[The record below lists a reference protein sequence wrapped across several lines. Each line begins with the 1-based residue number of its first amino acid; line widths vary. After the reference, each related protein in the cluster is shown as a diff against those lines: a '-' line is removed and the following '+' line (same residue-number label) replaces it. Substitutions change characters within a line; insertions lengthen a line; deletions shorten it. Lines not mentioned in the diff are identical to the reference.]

1 MHVNRVDGYRA
12 AVPAKALLF
21 SLCLDTGRPWQDV
34 RSIGSSADSAGWHC
48 LYVPDHFMPHDAR
61 GRPRPGPVLE
71 AWSCLTALAILTR
84 QVRVGT
90 LVLGSTYRHPAVV
103 ANMAATVDQLSA
115 GRLTLGVGAGWQTNE
130 HRAYGISLPDVH
142 ERLDRFE
149 EACAVVRALTRG
161 APTTYHGAYYA
172 VQDAFCEPPPVQ
184 PALPILI
191 GGGGERRTLAIAARF
206 ADAWHTW
213 ASSSVFRRK
222 SHVLDRHCEAAGRA
236 PNDVRRV
243 CGATVRIVSAARQ
256 TAAGTDDGETIV
268 GTAEGVAEAIDEYR
282 QAGVEEFIV
291 RDDAG
296 IPAAEA
302 NDFLLQFQ
310 AEVVRQ
316 LR

>member
-1 MHVNRVDGYRA
+1 
-12 AVPAKALLF
+12 VPDKALTF
-21 SLCLDTGRPWQDV
+21 SLCLDTRRPWPDV
-34 RSIGSSADSAGWHC
+34 RSIGTAADSAGWHC
-48 LYVPDHFMPHDAR
+48 IYVPDHFMPHDAR
-61 GRPRPGPVLE
+61 DRPRPGPVLE
-71 AWSCLTALAILTR
+71 AWSCLTALAMLTE

-130 HRAYGISLPDVH
+130 HRAYGIALPDVR

-149 EACAVVRALTRG
+149 EACAVIRALTRS
-161 APTTYHGAYYA
+161 APTTYRGVYYA
-172 VQDAFCEPPPVQ
+172 VQDAFCEPPPAQ

-191 GGGGERRTLAIAARF
+191 GGGGERRTLAIAARS

-213 ASSSVFRRK
+213 ATSSVFRRK
-222 SHVLDRHCEAAGRA
+222 SRLLDRHCEAAARA
-236 PNDVRRV
+236 PDDVRRV
-243 CGATVRIVSAARQ
+243 CGASVRIVSAPGQ
-256 TAAGTDDGETIV
+256 TAAGTDDGGTVV
-268 GTAEGVAEAIDEYR
+268 GTAEGVAEAIDQYR
-282 QAGVEEFIV
+282 QAGVEEFVV

-296 IPAAEA
+296 TPAAEA